1 MTVMPGL
8 CGRFGVSPAIYG
20 PPMLLRQASLT
31 AFHRVLFL
39 RRLNGTAGVGIFWGV
54 DNPPHRLGGM
64 KKMGRRV
71 GGRNFSSGA
80 SPGGGGNTARAPL
93 FLHFL
98 VCHLFFL
105 L

>member
-39 RRLNGTAGVGIFWGV
+39 RRLNGTAGGV
-54 DNPPHRLGGM
+54 VFFAVSTPPPRTRGMNKIGLRAGARIYLPRAPHRGGAQTPLPPCFFSL
-64 KKMGRRV
+64 RR
-71 GGRNFSSGA
+71 A
-80 SPGGGGNTARAPL
+80 
-93 FLHFL
+93 
-98 VCHLFFL
+98 
-105 L
+105 